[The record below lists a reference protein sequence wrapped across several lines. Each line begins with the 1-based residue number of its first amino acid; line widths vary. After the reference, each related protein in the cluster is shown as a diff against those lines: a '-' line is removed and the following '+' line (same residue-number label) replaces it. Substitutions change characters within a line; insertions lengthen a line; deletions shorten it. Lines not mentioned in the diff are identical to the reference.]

1 MKLEKPLVIE
11 LSAADKLK
19 AIKRGLSAGG
29 NIRAQYG
36 IKEKVHHDKKI
47 YSRRP
52 KHPSKINYLE
62 Q

>member
-1 MKLEKPLVIE
+1 MKLKKPLVIE

-19 AIKRGLSAGG
+19 AIKRGLSSSG
-29 NIRAQYG
+29 NIMAQSG
-36 IKEKVHHDKKI
+36 IKEKVHRDKKT

-52 KHPSKINYLE
+52 KHPAKINYLE